1 MIALVLDQILNTVFH
16 KAQFWV
22 HHFLVLILL
31 TYFMNEKKKILQ
43 TMLTTQ
49 LPIRSYGTVIS
60 TVISELQGMS
70 TKVFNG
76 SGNNHMK
83 ANPGKCHLLLS
94 TKSPEVVSIDGIQI
108 TSSTAET
115 LLGITIDSELNFEN
129 YLSAICNK
137 VSRKINALGR
147 IVNYMPLEKRRIVM
161 KKFIKS

>member
-49 LPIRSYGTVIS
+49 LPIRMVLS
-60 TVISELQGMS
+60 
-70 TKVFNG
+70 F
-76 SGNNHMK
+76 
-83 ANPGKCHLLLS
+83 LLS
-94 TKSPEVVSIDGIQI
+94 FLNYRVCQQKFLMGLVIIIWKPIQVNVTYYLIQI

-129 YLSAICNK
+129 QLSAICNK
-137 VSRKINALGR
+137 VSRRTNALGR
-147 IVNYMPLEKRRIVM
+147 IVNYMPRGKLHTVIKT
-161 KKFIKS
+161 FIEYQFNYQ